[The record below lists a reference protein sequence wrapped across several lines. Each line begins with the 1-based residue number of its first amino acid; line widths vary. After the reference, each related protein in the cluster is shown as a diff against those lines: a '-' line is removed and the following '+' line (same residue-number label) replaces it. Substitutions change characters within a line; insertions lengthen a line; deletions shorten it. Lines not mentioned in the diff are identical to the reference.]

1 MNVDVAIQ
9 ILGFAISL
17 FQNVST
23 GAAQSDAAIA
33 KDLTNI
39 VRVANQAHLDYV
51 GQPIDPSLIK
61 PETPFLS

>member
-1 MNVDVAIQ
+1 MNVNIAIQ
-9 ILGFAISL
+9 ILSFAISL

-23 GAAQSDAAIA
+23 GTAQSDAAIA

-39 VRVANQAHLDYV
+39 LSVANQAYKDHV

-61 PETPFLS
+61 PENDI